1 MEESEE
7 ERGKKTKTKRFVS
20 RLWTIASR
28 RLGWSRVTWCIEAP
42 EGIPKGWI
50 DYIHLH
56 IHRNYEKR

>member
-7 ERGKKTKTKRFVS
+7 ERGKKTKTKRLVR

-28 RLGWSRVTWCIEAP
+28 RLGWWRVIWRIEAL

-50 DYIHLH
+50 DYIYLH